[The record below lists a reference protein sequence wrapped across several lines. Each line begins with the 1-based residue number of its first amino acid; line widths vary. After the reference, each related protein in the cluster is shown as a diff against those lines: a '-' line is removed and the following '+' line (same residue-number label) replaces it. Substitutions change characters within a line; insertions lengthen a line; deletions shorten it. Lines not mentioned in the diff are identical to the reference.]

1 MSSILIFDGDC
12 AACDRVARELIG
24 VPGIELVAASS
35 SKGAKP
41 NRGQSQPLVEQDRV
55 GSSLMSSLQTV
66 ISGSYRKH
74 FAHMLILKEC
84 LQEARIR
91 VLAPV
96 SSEQLNA
103 GEEFIIL
110 NADPVSDPRTL
121 QDSIFAMIRTTTF
134 LVVANVGGYL
144 GNAAVLEIGY
154 ALAQGNQILTVEPVA
169 APNLGAYTRELGSV
183 FPEIVRSYRDQ
194 VAMQGI

>member
-1 MSSILIFDGDC
+1 
-12 AACDRVARELIG
+12 
-24 VPGIELVAASS
+24 
-35 SKGAKP
+35 
-41 NRGQSQPLVEQDRV
+41 
-55 GSSLMSSLQTV
+55 
-66 ISGSYRKH
+66 
-74 FAHMLILKEC
+74 MLILKEC

-169 APNLGAYTRELGSV
+169 DPNLGAYTRELGSV